1 MARRAAGLTITAE
14 DKTAYVGAQQPELTY
29 KVDGLLEA
37 GKEML
42 SDVTLRVSAPEG
54 VVPMNRAGT
63 YDIVV
68 ASATYDTGKYELT
81 TENGT
86 LTVRARHSSR
96 DDHRLNRRRER
107 RPSGKR
113 HGHGLP
119 C

>member
-1 MARRAAGLTITAE
+1 
-14 DKTAYVGAQQPELTY
+14 
-29 KVDGLLEA
+29 
-37 GKEML
+37 ML

-86 LTVRARHSSR
+86 LTVRARHSSGTTTGSTGGE
-96 DDHRLNRRRER
+96 D
-107 RPSGKR
+107 RP
-113 HGHGLP
+113 LL
-119 C
+119 